1 MLMFGD
7 PAIYIRFDR
16 TSYVEH
22 LVTYLE
28 GTLKTGC
35 VVLPP
40 AYQDVR
46 TPRQPLDQVLRNL
59 LGRRAQLVQHV
70 RHRIWQGLHRSQD
83 ALMFGGCGCEWGV
96 RCVIFHLK
104 TFLYFSAGKV

>member
-40 AYQDVR
+40 ADQDVR
-46 TPRQPLDQVLRNL
+46 TPRQPLDQVLGYL
-59 LGRRAQLVQHV
+59 LGPRAELVQHV
-70 RHRIWQGLHRSQD
+70 LHQFRQGLHRSQD
-83 ALMFGGCGCEWGV
+83 ALMFGSCE
-96 RCVIFHLK
+96 R
-104 TFLYFSAGKV
+104 